1 MKNAAVINSA
11 DLKKS
16 SGVMR
21 FMSKNMMLIALLV
34 LCAILSILNNRFL
47 TPTNLFNVLIQNTT
61 VGIVAV
67 GMTFVIITGGIDLSV
82 GSVVA
87 LCSALGAGMIK
98 NMGIPWGIALVGMIA
113 IGIGMGCAQGLLI
126 SRVKMPAFI
135 VTLGM
140 MGIAR
145 GLTMVY
151 LQGMTIPGLPTDMQF
166 IGNGYLGGVIPC
178 AAVILIAVFLV
189 GFYLLKYTTFGRA
202 LYSLGGNRE
211 ATELS
216 GINVKKVETLA
227 YTFNGMA
234 CGIGAI
240 VLLGR
245 LGSGIPTAGTGLEM
259 DAIGAAV
266 IGGASLAGGRGSMIG
281 TFIGVM
287 ILGVLNNGMNML
299 NVNPFFSDV
308 VRGTVIIVAVLI
320 DTLRKRAEDR

>member
-1 MKNAAVINSA
+1 MKNTA
-11 DLKKS
+11 DLTVKDTKKG
-16 SGVMR
+16 SGFTR
-21 FMSKNMMLIALLV
+21 LLSKNMIFIALLV
-34 LCAILSILNNRFL
+34 MCAILAILNERFL
-47 TPTNLFNVLIQNTT
+47 TPSNLLNVLVQNTT

-87 LCSALGAGMIK
+87 LCSALGAGMMK
-98 NMGIPWGIALVGMIA
+98 TSIPWGYA
-113 IGIGMGCAQGLLI
+113 IILMVIIGTVIGLAQGVLI

-151 LQGMTIPGLPTDMQF
+151 MQGMTISGLPVNMQF
-166 IGNGYLGGVIPC
+166 IGNGYIGGVVPC
-178 AAVILIAVFLV
+178 AVVILAAVFLI
-189 GFYLLKYTTFGRA
+189 GFYVLKYTSFGRA

-216 GINVKKVETLA
+216 GINVKRVESFA
-227 YTFNGMA
+227 YTINGMV

-240 VLLGR
+240 ILTAR
-245 LGSGIPTAGTGLEM
+245 LGSAITTAGSGLEM

-266 IGGASLAGGRGSMIG
+266 IGGASLAGGRGTMFG
-281 TFIGVM
+281 TFVGVL

-299 NVNPFFSDV
+299 NVDPFFSEV
-308 VRGTVIIVAVLI
+308 VRGSVILVAVLI
-320 DTLRKRAEDR
+320 DTLRKRGDVT

>member
-1 MKNAAVINSA
+1 MKKAATYSA
-11 DLKKS
+11 DLGKKS
-16 SGVMR
+16 GVSN
-21 FMSKNMMLIALLV
+21 FLAKNMMLIALIG
-34 LCAILSILNNRFL
+34 LCALLAVLNSRFL
-47 TPTNLFNVLIQNTT
+47 TVTNLYNVLIQNTT
-61 VGIVAV
+61 VGIVAI

-98 NMGIPWGIALVGMIA
+98 HGGLPWGYAFVGMVA
-113 IGIGMGCAQGLLI
+113 IGIGIGFSQGLLI

-151 LQGMTIPGLPTDMQF
+151 LQGMTIAGLPPEMQF
-166 IGNGYLGGVIPC
+166 VGNGYIGGVVPT
-178 AAVILIAVFLV
+178 AVVILLAVFIV
-189 GFYLLKYTTFGRA
+189 GFYLLKYTSFGRA

-216 GINVKKVETLA
+216 GINVKKVESMA

-240 VLLGR
+240 ILISR
-245 LGSGIPTAGTGLEM
+245 LGSAITTAGEGLEL

-266 IGGASLAGGRGSMIG
+266 IGGASLAGGRGTMLG

-287 ILGVLNNGMNML
+287 ILGVLNNGMNIL
-299 NVNPFFSDV
+299 NVDPFFSDT
-308 VRGTVIIVAVLI
+308 VRGMVIIIAVLI
-320 DTLRKRAEDR
+320 DTLRLRSETK